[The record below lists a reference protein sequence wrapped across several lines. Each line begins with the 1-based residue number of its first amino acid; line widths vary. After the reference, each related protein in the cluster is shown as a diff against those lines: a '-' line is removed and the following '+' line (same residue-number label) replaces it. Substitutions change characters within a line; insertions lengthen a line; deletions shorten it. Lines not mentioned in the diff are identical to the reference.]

1 MSVYKVKR
9 SSLAPGFEPALAKAM
24 AFLAKR
30 EYAAE
35 QIRNKLKDLEAA
47 DDDIEQ
53 VISYLQAK
61 GYQDDRRFGE
71 IHIRSRL
78 NFNPRGRFMVKQ
90 ELKNFGL
97 DGQLIEQLIEEQYP
111 PLLEQQVLA
120 KFLAKDMAKLK
131 ALPQESFDDKKAY
144 QKQFYKIARK
154 AAAKGF
160 NQDGIFSILGS
171 DEE

>member
-1 MSVYKVKR
+1 MSAYKIKR

-35 QIRNKLKDLEAA
+35 QIRQKLKDLEAA

-53 VISYLQAK
+53 VIAYLQER

-97 DGQLIEQLIEEQYP
+97 EAQLIEQLIEEQYP
-111 PLLEQQVLA
+111 EPLEQQILA
-120 KFLAKDMAKLK
+120 KFLAADMAKLK
-131 ALPQESFDDKKAY
+131 ALPQDSFEDKKAY
-144 QKQFYKIARK
+144 QKQYYKAARK

-160 NQDGIFSILGS
+160 KQDNIFAILGS
-171 DEE
+171 EE